1 MTLLSKLSVGSYM
14 NAMDIVVRSQQSSP
28 PTKTQPH
35 LAPSEQMRLEKFNLA
50 LGMPPW
56 MTSKFIKDL
65 SIEDFIKIHT
75 VILKEKTVDEFLKKI
90 SESSINVTE
99 LKKISVLFNYLKI
112 DYNEKNKNLFIKFR
126 LRLYPNMNFIDLL
139 KDKQRQRKNKSK
151 SMPDLEAQKAILKNN
166 AKTLQQALNTLPKDN
181 P

>member
-1 MTLLSKLSVGSYM
+1 MTLLSNLSVGSFIE
-14 NAMDIVVRSQQSSP
+14 AMKIVVRSPKSSP
-28 PTKTQPH
+28 PTQHH

-99 LKKISVLFNYLKI
+99 LKKLSVLFNYLI
-112 DYNEKNKNLFIKFR
+112 DYKTNKHLFIKFR
-126 LRLYPNMNFIDLL
+126 RLLHPNMNFIDLL
-139 KDKQRQRKNKSK
+139 KDKERQRKNKSK
-151 SMPDLEAQKAILKNN
+151 SIPDLEGQKAILKNN
-166 AKTLQQALNTLPKDN
+166 AETLQQALNTLPKDN